1 MVNNSSKNSM
11 SAAPAKG
18 ILVGVVG
25 APHGIRGLVRVESL
39 SDFPFRFAPGSIMRA
54 MPAGKQLEVESS
66 APYNAVLLVK
76 FVGIDD
82 RNAAELLR
90 SARLEIGPEQVVP
103 LPEGE
108 YYHFQIAGLTVYE
121 GAERLGVVR
130 EVIPGSA
137 HDLYMV
143 DKDDGGELLIPALKK
158 VVKKIDLAGG
168 KMEVELPCG
177 LI

>member
-1 MVNNSSKNSM
+1 MEKISSKDTDYE
-11 SAAPAKG
+11 APAKR

-39 SDFPFRFAPGSIMRA
+39 SDFPSRFAPGSIMWA
-54 MPAGKQLEVESS
+54 MPAAKQLEVESS

-76 FVGIDD
+76 FAGIDD

-90 SARLEIGPEQVVP
+90 SARLEINQEQVAP
-103 LPEGE
+103 LPEGK
-108 YYHFQIAGLTVYE
+108 YYHFQIAGLAVYE

-130 EVIPGSA
+130 EVLPGGI
-137 HDLYMV
+137 HDLYIV
-143 DKDDGGELLIPALKK
+143 DTDNGGEIMIPALKK

-168 KMEVELPCG
+168 KMEVELPLG